1 MFVVCYAAGHRHGRL
16 NLAGAC
22 KPNTT
27 NNMDNIMY
35 RLLAVHPVCAEWL
48 IELLIV
54 TLLR

>member
-1 MFVVCYAAGHRHGRL
+1 M
-16 NLAGAC
+16 N
-22 KPNTT
+22 
-27 NNMDNIMY
+27 NIMY